1 MCFELTLALVPH
13 TLAPCLNPVEGDAM
27 KKVFFA
33 VAALM
38 STMALFGA
46 DAQAVNALTE
56 QEKSEGWR
64 LLWNGACSEGW
75 RSIGRDT
82 FPEKGW
88 TVADGVL
95 TVEPKNPKGT
105 GGDII
110 TKEVFTN
117 FILKADFR
125 LTAAANS
132 GIKYLFNPKVNGGTT
147 FEYQVLDAAHPDA
160 KMGRDG
166 NRTVG
171 SFYDVMPAVG
181 AKPNPVGE
189 WNSAMIVCKGKHVE
203 HWLNGEKV
211 VEFERGSDAFRAAVA
226 LSKFSKHPNWG
237 EQPSGHILLQD
248 HTDKVS
254 YRNIKIKVLE

>member
-1 MCFELTLALVPH
+1 
-13 TLAPCLNPVEGDAM
+13 M
-27 KKVFFA
+27 KQIFFA
-33 VAALM
+33 VAAMM
-38 STMALFGA
+38 SAAAVFGA
-46 DAQAVNALTE
+46 DASCSAANMLTE

-64 LLWNGACSEGW
+64 LLWNGTCSEGW
-75 RSIGRDT
+75 RSIARET

-88 TVADGVL
+88 TMADGVL
-95 TVEPKNPKGT
+95 TVEPKNAKGT

-132 GIKYLFNPKVNGGTT
+132 GIKYLYDSKVNGGTAP
-147 FEYQVLDAAHPDA
+147 EYQVLDAAHPDA
-160 KMGRDG
+160 KLGHDG
-166 NRTVG
+166 DRKVA
-171 SFYDVMPAVG
+171 SLYDVIPAVN
-181 AKPNPVGE
+181 AHPKPVGK

-211 VEFERGSDAFRAAVA
+211 VEYERGSDAFRAAVA
-226 LSKFSKHPNWG
+226 LSKFNKHPGWG
-237 EQPSGHILLQD
+237 EQVGGHILLQD